1 MLGEIV
7 VDDQR
12 VLAVVAEV
20 LAHRGRGE
28 GSEVL
33 HRRGLRGR
41 RGDDDGVGHRA
52 VLLKRLHDLRNGRT
66 LLTDGAVDADEVV
79 LRRVDDGVERDG
91 GLAGLAV
98 ADEQLA
104 LAAADGNHRVDGLDA
119 GGHRLGHRLTRDD
132 AGSETLD
139 GKAVRRVDGALVV
152 DGLAERVHDAA
163 DHRLADGNVH
173 DAAGALDLVALADL
187 GVVAEQHDADLVLFE
202 VHREA
207 GDAVRKVD
215 ELAGHRLVE
224 AVHARDAVAERD
236 DRADLVDLDALLVVL
251 DAALEQLGN
260 LVCLNLCHAVP
271 FSL

>member
-1 MLGEIV
+1 MISACLPLSRKYSPI
-7 VDDQR
+7 
-12 VLAVVAEV
+12 AVA
-20 LAHRGRGE
+20 AKGARYCIGA
-28 GSEVL
+28 GSE
-33 HRRGLRGR
+33 
-41 RGDDDGVGHRA
+41 A
-52 VLLKRLHDLRNGRT
+52 VAATTMVYAIAPNFFERLHNLRNRRT
-66 LLTDGAVDADEVV
+66 LLANRAVDADEVV

-104 LAAADGNHRVDGLDA
+104 LSAADGNHRVDGLDA
-119 GGHRLGHRLTRDD
+119 GRHRLGNALPRDD
-132 AGSETLD
+132 ARSETLD
-139 GKAVRRVDGALVV
+139 GKAMRRVDGALVV

-163 DHRLADGNVH
+163 DQRLANGNVH

-187 GVVAEQHDADLVLFE
+187 GVVAQQHGADLVLLE

-207 GDAVRKVD
+207 GDAVRKLD
-215 ELAGHRLVE
+215 QLAGHHLVE
-224 AVHARDAVAERD
+224 AMHARDTVAERD

-251 DAALEQLGN
+251 DAALEQFGN